1 MGFMITISKI
11 MDWFRY
17 TFWPARKYAYCW
29 LLPILFLPILT
40 SFPTYS
46 PNDAYSIEDH
56 GDGGDNATD
65 VIVSK
70 HKAAGCGYVLLLMA
84 SFWLLEALPMA
95 ITAMLPIVFFPL
107 MGILSTSDI
116 CMEYM
121 RDTVMIFLASLV
133 AAAAVEESNLH
144 QRVAL
149 KVLRLFGTSPQW
161 LLLGFMTNTMFLS
174 MWISNTAATALMIP
188 IIDAVLTQL
197 NQENDE
203 ISLGSVE
210 MGSINNSR
218 SESMSRRKSLAD
230 SKYGRRTSLVR
241 PAFQDIVY
249 DEKFAKLRKAIYL
262 GICYS
267 ANIGGTGTLTGTGT
281 NLILYGFVS
290 KDKTMTLSFGS
301 WMFYAVPGMLVN
313 VALSWVFIT
322 VVYMR
327 SHIEEAKKNRKERPE
342 AAERVENMMRH
353 KSEELGDMT
362 FHEHAVLW
370 LFVALIAL
378 WFFRAPEYMSGW
390 AKLFLPEGV
399 SDNFIKDS
407 APAVFIVILYFM
419 IPRDPRNIASSPPL
433 MNWKTT
439 QDKVAWNVVLLL
451 GGGFALSGGAK
462 ASGLSKILGH
472 VLNQILSGV
481 GVLGVQTI
489 TCLIALFLTEVA
501 SNATTATILLGV
513 VENVARSMGVNP
525 LKVMVPLTLSCSY
538 AFVLPVA
545 SPPNAIIFEAGDMQ
559 TKDMAIPG
567 IVMKIICLSVTLIVT
582 SFWGPIT
589 IF

>member
-1 MGFMITISKI
+1 M
-11 MDWFRY
+11 
-17 TFWPARKYAYCW
+17 
-29 LLPILFLPILT
+29 PILFIPVLT
-40 SFPTYS
+40 SFPSSS
-46 PNDAYSIEDH
+46 PSDGYTIEDH
-56 GDGGDNATD
+56 ANGTGNTTY
-65 VIVSK
+65 VVVSK

-95 ITAMLPIVFFPL
+95 VTAMLPIVFFPL
-107 MGILSTSDI
+107 MGILSTADI

-149 KVLRLFGTSPQW
+149 RVLRLFGTSPQW

-188 IIDAVLTQL
+188 IVDAVLTQL
-197 NQENDE
+197 NDKNDN
-203 ISLGSVE
+203 IPVIDME
-210 MGSINNSR
+210 MSITNSR
-218 SESMSRRKSLAD
+218 SGSFSRSKPVADRKV
-230 SKYGRRTSLVR
+230 RRTSLVR
-241 PAFQDIVY
+241 PAFQEIVF

-290 KDKTMTLSFGS
+290 KDKTMNLSFGS
-301 WMFYAVPGMLVN
+301 WMFYAVPGMLIN
-313 VALSWVFIT
+313 VALAWIFIT
-322 VVYMR
+322 VVYLR
-327 SHIEEAKKNRKERPE
+327 SHIKEAKKRRSERPE
-342 AAERVENMMRH
+342 AASRVDNMMRS
-353 KSEELGDMT
+353 KSEELGNMS

-378 WFFRAPEYMSGW
+378 WFFRAPEYMPGW
-390 AKLFLPEGV
+390 ATWFVKD
-399 SDNFIKDS
+399 DNFIKDS

-419 IPRDPRNIASSPPL
+419 IPQNPRNMASSPPL
-433 MNWKTT
+433 MSWKTT

-472 VLNQILSGV
+472 SLNQALSGV
-481 GVLGVQTI
+481 GVFGVQVI
-489 TCLIALFLTEVA
+489 TSLIALFLTEVA

-513 VENVARSMGVNP
+513 VENVARSMGINP

-538 AFVLPVA
+538 AFILPVA
-545 SPPNAIIFEAGDMQ
+545 SPPNAIIFEAADMQ

-567 IVMKIICLSVTLIVT
+567 TVMKIICLSVTLVVT